1 MLNSVAVGRPHKV
14 NNVFESGHSF
24 VMMMSDPPPP
34 KKKVSNLSTDGIVR
48 KLEESCVTT
57 LSVTASIDFDPLNST
72 GWPSLAYSL
81 ALLWFTLTEQFL
93 FSMIQLV
100 C

>member
-1 MLNSVAVGRPHKV
+1 M
-14 NNVFESGHSF
+14 
-24 VMMMSDPPPP
+24 
-34 KKKVSNLSTDGIVR
+34 R

-57 LSVTASIDFDPLNST
+57 LSVTASIDFDPLYST
-72 GWPSLAYSL
+72 GRPSLAYSL